1 MLSPPHFVNKYENV
15 VCFKNSAIPRP
26 DIGIIALL
34 ADPGLHGENSMTSKK
49 KKVLPNRKNV
59 DN

>member
-15 VCFKNSAIPRP
+15 VCFKNSAILRP

-34 ADPGLHGENSMTSKK
+34 ADPGLHGE
-49 KKVLPNRKNV
+49 LPNRKNV